1 MLYLL
6 IIFFPFAMATG
17 LYLLR
22 KQEMTA
28 IAGGMLTIIVQI
40 ALVLQLPVDTPVRI
54 LGLTMTADPL
64 GRMVMLTILG
74 VALFSFAVAFF
85 ITHGEHFVPVTLLI
99 LGFTNTTVLLLQEP
113 FVATLLMV
121 SSGLL
126 TILAIVDL
134 PSESSLL
141 VERSPLITALHYLV
155 VVLVA
160 GFAMYMAYV
169 LLTIYWPTEQ
179 SRQGSPAHLIMALLI
194 AGFGMRLAIFPF
206 HSWLIEV
213 SEHAEP
219 MVTVLIL
226 TALNSTSLL
235 FLITTFQFFPVIVSE
250 NEHGM
255 NMLMYLGLTTTIL
268 GALFGLATPH
278 LRRTPSYL
286 IVANSGLMLF
296 GVAST
301 SSTGLAGA
309 IFELFNQMIAVIIIY
324 VSIALLERPDGRPV
338 ATIRSDL
345 LWRWPLAGT
354 GLIGG
359 LLLLLGMPPFSSF
372 TSKLLLYDAAA
383 RTGANFSILIGIGSL
398 LMLAAIAR
406 LLYERLL
413 GAAEELSTEE
423 MPILLVTQEIER
435 QSERKLLREPLGLTI
450 VLFALLCTSC
460 VIGFYPQLLLSTIDD
475 IIRGLTFVRTA
486 S

>member
-6 IIFFPFAMATG
+6 IIFFPFAMAAG

-28 IAGGMLTIIVQI
+28 ISGGMLAVVVQL
-40 ALVLQLPVDTPVRI
+40 ALVMQLPVDTPVRI
-54 LGLTMTADPL
+54 LGLTMTTDPL
-64 GRMVMLTILG
+64 GRMVMITILG

-85 ITHGEHFVPVTLLI
+85 IAHGEHFVPVSLLI

-126 TILAIVDL
+126 AILAIVDL
-134 PSESSLL
+134 PSGSTLL

-179 SRQGSPAHLIMALLI
+179 SGQGSPAHLIMALLI

-206 HSWLIEV
+206 HSWLVEV
-213 SEHAEP
+213 AEFAEP

-255 NMLMYLGLTTTIL
+255 RMLMYLGLITAIL
-268 GALFGLATPH
+268 AALFGLATPH

-286 IVANSGLMLF
+286 VVANSGLMLF

-309 IFELFNQMIAVIIIY
+309 IFELFNQMVAVIIIF

-338 ATIRSDL
+338 TTIRRDL

-359 LLLLLGMPPFSSF
+359 LFLLLGMPPFASF

-383 RTGANFSILIGIGSL
+383 RTGTSFAILIGIGSL

-413 GAAEELSTEE
+413 GAAEELPTEE
-423 MPILLVTQEIER
+423 MPILLATQEIER
-435 QSERKLLREPLGLTI
+435 FSDRTLLREPIGLAV
-450 VLFALLCTSC
+450 VLFALLGISC
-460 VIGFYPQLLLSTIDD
+460 VIGLYPQLLLTTIDD